1 MCSGSNNGLVLQTF
15 NPPLWNKLHSKI
27 PKGKGG
33 RAPGKLLFNEC
44 RSQSGVHKIL
54 YCGIFEKSLSQKKP
68 LHMHF
73 LWKLNVLCSQD
84 VNLEPMKDFKRPSME
99 MEK

>member
-33 RAPGKLLFNEC
+33 RASGKQLFNEC

-54 YCGIFEKSLSQKKP
+54 YCGIFFLKKFATKETATHA
-68 LHMHF
+68 LLVEIECTLQSGCQF
-73 LWKLNVLCSQD
+73 RAN
-84 VNLEPMKDFKRPSME
+84 ERF
-99 MEK
+99 